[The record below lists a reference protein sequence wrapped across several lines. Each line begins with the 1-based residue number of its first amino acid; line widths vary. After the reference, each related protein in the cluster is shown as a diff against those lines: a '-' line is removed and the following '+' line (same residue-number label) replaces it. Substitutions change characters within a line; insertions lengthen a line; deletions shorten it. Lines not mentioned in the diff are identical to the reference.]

1 MCTEWLSFLIATTHS
16 LTAGILM
23 MIQVCEKKKTATN
36 NLIPLIS
43 YIKIMYVHDASIVVV
58 FPVYSNLTAVALLG
72 LICLQGISTL
82 SSLVHVESL

>member
-1 MCTEWLSFLIATTHS
+1 
-16 LTAGILM
+16 
-23 MIQVCEKKKTATN
+23 
-36 NLIPLIS
+36 
-43 YIKIMYVHDASIVVV
+43 MYVHDASIVVV

>member
-1 MCTEWLSFLIATTHS
+1 MVKLLNSNYTQPDSWYFNDDTS
-16 LTAGILM
+16 
-23 MIQVCEKKKTATN
+23 VWKKKTATD